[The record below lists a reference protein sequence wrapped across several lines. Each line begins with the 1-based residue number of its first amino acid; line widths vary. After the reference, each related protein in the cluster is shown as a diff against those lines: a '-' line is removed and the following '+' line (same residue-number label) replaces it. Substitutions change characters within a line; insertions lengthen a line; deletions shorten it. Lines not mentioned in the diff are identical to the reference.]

1 MIVQLLDGSE
11 ETLAAVAGMF
21 HCKAKG
27 TFYPVVCTT
36 FSNHPASFI
45 CSVNDQ
51 EKFELWI
58 SLFSMPYPLMSL
70 LMCRY
75 RVDIRI

>member
-27 TFYPVVCTT
+27 TFYPLVCTT
-36 FSNHPASFI
+36 FSNHPASFMI
-45 CSVNDQ
+45 LQCEWSG
-51 EKFELWI
+51 KI
-58 SLFSMPYPLMSL
+58 SIKDFFVLYAISSYEST
-70 LMCRY
+70 Y
-75 RVDIRI
+75 VQV